1 MRDFTIFPTMKISD
15 RALGYISL
23 IALFGLFAI
32 IAYCMW
38 DAHHEAQKIIQVDFD
53 ELGSLQPED
62 QVVIRGYTVGTIGK
76 VQWLGARARVQI
88 KFNEPIIIREGT
100 QFNNVNYAIMGQ
112 RRLEIIPSKTGKV
125 MPEDYIHKGHFEP
138 GIAEALRQI
147 ENVNEQ
153 IAAIR
158 ELVHMA
164 LEGDSTHEPISHLF
178 EKIITG
184 IESTLEN
191 TEQTLSTL
199 QPALNNLFQQI
210 NAASVST
217 AKVSLQ
223 ADSAVKNITE
233 TVNEKMALAEN
244 ALKAISE
251 GAKKTNE
258 IIVNI
263 ETDSLYSKILYSS
276 ETVDKVN
283 DLVNKLNELVR
294 AIDTKGIKVLDENG
308 NPVKAFSW
316 KNLNIIGKTAREKA
330 REREQNGQSLPE

>member
-1 MRDFTIFPTMKISD
+1 M
-15 RALGYISL
+15 
-23 IALFGLFAI
+23 
-32 IAYCMW
+32 
-38 DAHHEAQKIIQVDFD
+38 
-53 ELGSLQPED
+53 
-62 QVVIRGYTVGTIGK
+62 
-76 VQWLGARARVQI
+76 
-88 KFNEPIIIREGT
+88 
-100 QFNNVNYAIMGQ
+100 
-112 RRLEIIPSKTGKV
+112 
-125 MPEDYIHKGHFEP
+125 
-138 GIAEALRQI
+138 
-147 ENVNEQ
+147 
-153 IAAIR
+153 
-158 ELVHMA
+158 
-164 LEGDSTHEPISHLF
+164 
-178 EKIITG
+178 
-184 IESTLEN
+184 
-191 TEQTLSTL
+191 
-199 QPALNNLFQQI
+199 
-210 NAASVST
+210 
-217 AKVSLQ
+217 Q